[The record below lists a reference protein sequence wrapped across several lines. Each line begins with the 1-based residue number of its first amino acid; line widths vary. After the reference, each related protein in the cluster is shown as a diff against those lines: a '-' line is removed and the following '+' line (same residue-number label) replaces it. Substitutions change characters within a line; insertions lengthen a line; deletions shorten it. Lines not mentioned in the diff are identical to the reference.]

1 MVLWHT
7 AIDRNYNIG
16 GPPLAY
22 RHVKYSP
29 FVTWQNQIHVIL
41 LFGAFATFM
50 SAQRSGIHARWSD
63 SKIPGVNS
71 VRYNLIILLRVARIS
86 RLSSC
91 AAPYIVKLWL
101 KSSISPIS
109 HSVTSYCHG
118 AVHVPPGPTG
128 R

>member
-1 MVLWHT
+1 MIRWHT
-7 AIDRNYNIG
+7 AIDRNYNIE

-22 RHVKYSP
+22 RHVNYSP
-29 FVTWQNQIHVIL
+29 CVTWQNQIHVIL
-41 LFGAFATFM
+41 RVWSVCNIYV
-50 SAQRSGIHARWSD
+50 SAASGIHARWSD

-71 VRYNLIILLRVARIS
+71 ARYNLIILLRVARIFQ
-86 RLSSC
+86 LSSC

-101 KSSISPIS
+101 KPSISPIS
-109 HSVTSYCHG
+109 HSAASYCHG